1 MDYRQPVRFG
11 VFVTPEATER
21 PLQMA
26 ALADELG
33 YEVVGVQD
41 HPYQRRFF
49 DTWTL
54 LTAIAMRT
62 EHITV
67 FPDVANLPLRP
78 PAVLAKAAASLDLL
92 SGGRVELGLGA
103 GGFWEA
109 IKAYGGPVRTPGESV
124 SALEEAIQVIRLIW
138 SGQHGI
144 RFEGKFYPLAG
155 AHSGP
160 VPAHPM
166 GIWLGAY
173 KPRML
178 SVVGRLADGW
188 VPSLGYFKPAD
199 LLEGNRQRVAFS
211 YDAQPLIKL
220 NAGKYRLRVKHGGND
235 SNGNRVDRFLAC
247 VAYLDG
253 VHPAIITQSGL
264 YENEIFTAYD
274 GNLKQLWQFKSFGET
289 NGSGALSTDL
299 GWREASSVRR
309 LNSASES
316 VTVPVEVGAGTI
328 ASVREFRVWP

>member
-78 PAVLAKAAASLDLL
+78 PAVLAKAAATLDLL

-103 GGFWEA
+103 GGVL
-109 IKAYGGPVRTPGESV
+109 GGVKGHCRPG
-124 SALEEAIQVIRLIW
+124 
-138 SGQHGI
+138 
-144 RFEGKFYPLAG
+144 
-155 AHSGP
+155 
-160 VPAHPM
+160 
-166 GIWLGAY
+166 
-173 KPRML
+173 L
-178 SVVGRLADGW
+178 S
-188 VPSLGYFKPAD
+188 PP
-199 LLEGNRQRVAFS
+199 
-211 YDAQPLIKL
+211 
-220 NAGKYRLRVKHGGND
+220 
-235 SNGNRVDRFLAC
+235 
-247 VAYLDG
+247 
-253 VHPAIITQSGL
+253 
-264 YENEIFTAYD
+264 
-274 GNLKQLWQFKSFGET
+274 
-289 NGSGALSTDL
+289 GSG
-299 GWREASSVRR
+299 W
-309 LNSASES
+309 SA
-316 VTVPVEVGAGTI
+316 
-328 ASVREFRVWP
+328 